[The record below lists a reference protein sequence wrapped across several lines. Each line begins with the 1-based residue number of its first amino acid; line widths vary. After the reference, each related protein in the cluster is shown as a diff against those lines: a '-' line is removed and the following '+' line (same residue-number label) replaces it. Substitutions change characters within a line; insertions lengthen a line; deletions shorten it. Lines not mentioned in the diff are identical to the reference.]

1 MAAAGGGGLNRM
13 STVVDA
19 VTPAPKLSEAKSNG
33 AVHAGAASSAYAL
46 LAAAPRRRGHRLA
59 IFQTIPSALGAL
71 RSNKFRS
78 LLTTLGI
85 IIGVAAV
92 IAIVALGEGA
102 SASVSDRLSGL
113 GVNVLTITP
122 GSANT
127 GGVRTGAGGA
137 TSLKAADAD
146 AIASKI
152 DGITGI
158 SPVVGGGAQ
167 VVAGNQNWQT
177 RIQSVRPV
185 YATIEDWTIDQGTF
199 FTSQD
204 DANASNVA
212 VLGQTVYTNLFP
224 GNEQA
229 VGQLIRIRNVP
240 FTVVGVLATK
250 GAGFGGDQ
258 DDTVLI
264 PFRTGQVRLL
274 GANNVGQIVL
284 QMADANLADSVT
296 QQIEPI
302 LRSRHELR
310 ANQNDDFTIRSN
322 NDVISRV
329 EGVSQTMTLLL
340 GSVAAV
346 SLVVGGI
353 GIMNIMLVSVTERTR
368 EIGIRLAVGA
378 QPRDVL
384 FQFLVEAVVLSL
396 LGGIIGILIGAG
408 VALVL
413 PIVAG
418 WTTVLPWNAI
428 VLSFGVSAAIGMF
441 FGIYPARKASQ
452 LDPIVALRYE

>member
-1 MAAAGGGGLNRM
+1 VSALAE
-13 STVVDA
+13 VVA
-19 VTPAPKLSEAKSNG
+19 PGRAPAEVVQTAPAREVTG
-33 AVHAGAASSAYAL
+33 AYAL
-46 LAAAPRRRGHRLA
+46 LASPPRRRGHRLA
-59 IFQTIPSALGAL
+59 IFQTVPSALAAL

-122 GSANT
+122 GSANS
-127 GGVRTGAGGA
+127 GGVRTGAGGV

-152 DGITGI
+152 DGIAGI

-177 RIQSVRPV
+177 RIQSVRPA
-185 YATIEDWTIDQGTF
+185 YATIEDWTVDQGTF
-199 FTSQD
+199 FTTQD

-224 GNEQA
+224 NNQSA
-229 VGQLIRIRNVP
+229 IGQLIRIRNVP
-240 FTVVGVLATK
+240 FTVIGVLASK
-250 GAGFGGDQ
+250 GAGIGGDQ

-264 PFRTGQVRLL
+264 PFRTGQVRLF

-284 QMADANLADSVT
+284 QMSDANLADSVT

-302 LRSRHELR
+302 LRARHELR
-310 ANQNDDFTIRSN
+310 ATQSDDFTIRSN

-329 EGVSQTMTLLL
+329 QGVSQTMTLLL

-378 QPRDVL
+378 QPRDIMM
-384 FQFLVEAVVLSL
+384 QFLVEAIVLSA
-396 LGGIIGILIGAG
+396 LGGAIGILLGMAIAA
-408 VALVL
+408 VM
-413 PIVAG
+413 PSIAG
-418 WTTVLPWNAI
+418 WTTAIPWNAI
-428 VLSFGVSAAIGMF
+428 SLAFGVSAMIGVF
-441 FGIYPARKASQ
+441 FGFYPAQKASR

>member
-1 MAAAGGGGLNRM
+1 M
-13 STVVDA
+13 STLVEVA
-19 VTPAPKLSEAKSNG
+19 EVTPAP
-33 AVHAGAASSAYAL
+33 AVARPQPAPGGAYAL
-46 LAAAPRRRGHRLA
+46 LAAPPHRHGHRLA

-85 IIGVAAV
+85 IIGVSAV

-122 GSANT
+122 GSANA
-127 GGVRTGAGGA
+127 GGVRSGAGGV

-158 SPVVGGGAQ
+158 SPVIGGGAQ

-177 RIQSVRPV
+177 RVQSVRPV
-185 YATIEDWTIDQGTF
+185 YATIQDWTIADGTF
-199 FTSQD
+199 FTAQD
-204 DANASNVA
+204 DANATNVA

-224 GNEQA
+224 NNQAA

-240 FTVVGVLATK
+240 FTVIGVLATK
-250 GAGFGGDQ
+250 GAGVGGDQ

-264 PFRTGQVRLL
+264 PFRTGQVRLF

-284 QMADANLADSVT
+284 QMADANLADTVT

-310 ANQNDDFTIRSN
+310 PNQSDDFTIRSN

-329 EGVSQTMTLLL
+329 EGVSQTLTLLL

-378 QPRDVL
+378 EPRDIMA
-384 FQFLVEAVVLSL
+384 QFLVEAIVLSA
-396 LGGIIGILIGAG
+396 LGGFIGILLGMGIAA
-408 VALVL
+408 VM
-413 PIVAG
+413 PYIAG
-418 WTTVLPWNAI
+418 WTTAMPWNAI
-428 VLSFGVSAAIGMF
+428 TLAFGVSAMIGVF
-441 FGIYPARKASQ
+441 FGFYPAQKASR

>member
-1 MAAAGGGGLNRM
+1 M
-13 STVVDA
+13 STLVEVA
-19 VTPAPKLSEAKSNG
+19 PASPATSIRPAPG
-33 AVHAGAASSAYAL
+33 GAYAL
-46 LAAAPRRRGHRLA
+46 LAAPPRRHGHRLA
-59 IFQTIPSALGAL
+59 VFQTIPSALAAL

-85 IIGVAAV
+85 IIGVGAV

-122 GSANT
+122 GSANS
-127 GGVRTGAGGA
+127 GGVKTGAGGA

-185 YATIEDWTIDQGTF
+185 YATIEDWTIEQGTF
-199 FTSQD
+199 FTTQD
-204 DANASNVA
+204 DADASNVA

-224 GNEQA
+224 NNQPA

-240 FTVVGVLATK
+240 FTVIGVLATK
-250 GAGFGGDQ
+250 GAGVGGDQ

-264 PFRTGQVRLL
+264 PFRTGQVRLF

-284 QMADANLADSVT
+284 QMADANLADTVT

-310 ANQNDDFTIRSN
+310 ATQTDDFTIRSN
-322 NDVISRV
+322 NDVIARV
-329 EGVSQTMTLLL
+329 EGVSQTLTLLL

-378 QPRDVL
+378 EPRDIMA
-384 FQFLVEAVVLSL
+384 QFLVEAIVLSA
-396 LGGIIGILIGAG
+396 LGGFIGILLGMGIA
-408 VALVL
+408 AIM
-413 PIVAG
+413 PYIAG
-418 WTTVLPWNAI
+418 WTTAMPWNAI
-428 VLSFGVSAAIGMF
+428 TLAFGVSALIGVF
-441 FGIYPARKASQ
+441 FGFYPAQKASR

>member
-1 MAAAGGGGLNRM
+1 
-13 STVVDA
+13 
-19 VTPAPKLSEAKSNG
+19 
-33 AVHAGAASSAYAL
+33 
-46 LAAAPRRRGHRLA
+46 
-59 IFQTIPSALGAL
+59 
-71 RSNKFRS
+71 
-78 LLTTLGI
+78 
-85 IIGVAAV
+85 
-92 IAIVALGEGA
+92 
-102 SASVSDRLSGL
+102 
-113 GVNVLTITP
+113 VLTIIP
-122 GSANT
+122 GSANS
-127 GGVRTGAGGA
+127 GGVKTGAGGA

-177 RIQSVRPV
+177 RVQSVRPV
-185 YATIEDWTIDQGTF
+185 YATIEDWTVDQGTF
-199 FTSQD
+199 FTTQD
-204 DANASNVA
+204 DTNASNVA

-224 GNEQA
+224 DNRSA

-240 FTVVGVLATK
+240 FTVIGVLASK
-250 GAGFGGDQ
+250 GSGVGGDQ

-264 PFRTGQVRLL
+264 PFHTGQVRLF
-274 GANNVGQIVL
+274 GAANVGQIVL
-284 QMADANLADSVT
+284 QVSDSSLADSVT
-296 QQIEPI
+296 QQIEPT

-378 QPRDVL
+378 EPRDIMS
-384 FQFLVEAVVLSL
+384 QFLVEATVLSV
-396 LGGIIGILIGAG
+396 LGGLIGILLGMGIAA
-408 VALVL
+408 VM
-413 PIVAG
+413 PYIAG
-418 WTTVLPWNAI
+418 WTTAMPWNAI
-428 VLSFGVSAAIGMF
+428 TLAFGVSAMIGVF
-441 FGIYPARKASQ
+441 FGFYPAQKASR

>member
-1 MAAAGGGGLNRM
+1 M
-13 STVVDA
+13 STLVQVV
-19 VTPAPKLSEAKSNG
+19 APEPKPVGAPNLQLVQNEAR
-33 AVHAGAASSAYAL
+33 AAYTL
-46 LAAAPRRRGHRLA
+46 LASPPHRHGHRLA
-59 IFQTIPSALGAL
+59 IFQTVPSALGAL

-102 SASVSDRLSGL
+102 SASVNSRLSGL

-122 GSANT
+122 GST
-127 GGVRTGAGGA
+127 GFGGARSGAGGA
-137 TSLKAADAD
+137 TSLKATDAD

-177 RIQSVRPV
+177 RIQAVRPA
-185 YATIEDWTIDQGTF
+185 YFTIEDWTIDQGTF
-199 FTSQD
+199 FTTAD
-204 DANASNVA
+204 DTNAANVA

-224 GNEQA
+224 NNQSGI
-229 VGQLIRIRNVP
+229 GQLIRIRNVP
-240 FTVVGVLATK
+240 FTVIGVLTSK
-250 GAGFGGDQ
+250 GSGVGGDQ

-264 PFRTGQVRLL
+264 PFRTGQVRLF

-284 QMADANLADSVT
+284 QMADANLADTVT
-296 QQIEPI
+296 AQIEPI

-310 ANQNDDFTIRSN
+310 ATQNDDFTVRSN

-329 EGVSQTMTLLL
+329 QGVSDTLTLLL

-378 QPRDVL
+378 QPRDIMA
-384 FQFLVEAVVLSL
+384 QFLVEAIVLSA
-396 LGGIIGILIGAG
+396 LGGFIGILIGMGIAT
-408 VALVL
+408 VMPYL
-413 PIVAG
+413 AG
-418 WTTVLPWNAI
+418 WTTAIPWNAI
-428 VLSFGVSAAIGMF
+428 TLAFGVSAMIGVF
-441 FGIYPARKASQ
+441 FGFYPAQEASR

>member
-1 MAAAGGGGLNRM
+1 LSALLDIVAPEPAALP
-13 STVVDA
+13 S
-19 VTPAPKLSEAKSNG
+19 SEAN
-33 AVHAGAASSAYAL
+33 ATAYKL
-46 LAAAPRRRGHRLA
+46 LASPPRRRAQRLA
-59 IFQTIPSALGAL
+59 VFQTVPSALAAL

-102 SASVSDRLSGL
+102 SASVSDRLAGL
-113 GVNVLTITP
+113 GVNVLTIIP
-122 GSANT
+122 GSAAS
-127 GGVRTGAGGA
+127 GGVRTGAGGI
-137 TSLKAADAD
+137 TTLKAADAD
-146 AIASKI
+146 AIANRI

-177 RIQSVRPV
+177 RIQAVRPA
-185 YATIEDWTIDQGTF
+185 YFQIEDWTIDEGTL

-212 VLGQTVYTNLFP
+212 VLGQTVYANLFP
-224 GNEQA
+224 NHQPP

-240 FTVVGVLATK
+240 FTVVGVLASK
-250 GAGFGGDQ
+250 GAGIGGDQ
-258 DDTVLI
+258 DDSVLI
-264 PFRTGQVRLL
+264 PFHTGQVRLF
-274 GANNVGQIVL
+274 GINNVGQIVL
-284 QMADANLADSVT
+284 QVADSNLTDGVT
-296 QQIEPI
+296 RQIEPI
-302 LRSRHELR
+302 LRQRHELR
-310 ANQNDDFTIRSN
+310 ANQNDDFNVRSN

-378 QPRDVL
+378 QPRDIMA
-384 FQFLVEAVVLSL
+384 QFLVEAIVLSA
-396 LGGIIGILIGAG
+396 LGGAIGILLGMGI
-408 VALVL
+408 ALVMPHL
-413 PIVAG
+413 AG
-418 WTTVLPWNAI
+418 WTTAMPWNAI
-428 VLSFGVSAAIGMF
+428 SLAFGVSALIGVF
-441 FGIYPARKASQ
+441 FGFYPAQKASR

>member
-1 MAAAGGGGLNRM
+1 
-13 STVVDA
+13 
-19 VTPAPKLSEAKSNG
+19 
-33 AVHAGAASSAYAL
+33 
-46 LAAAPRRRGHRLA
+46 
-59 IFQTIPSALGAL
+59 LGAL

-102 SASVSDRLSGL
+102 SASVSNRLAGL
-113 GVNVLTITP
+113 GVNLLTISP
-122 GSANT
+122 GSAT
-127 GGVRTGAGGA
+127 SGGARTGAGGV
-137 TSLKAADAD
+137 TTLKAADAD

-152 DGITGI
+152 NGINGI

-177 RIQSVRPV
+177 RIQSVRPA
-185 YATIEDWTIDQGTF
+185 YFDIEDWTIDQGTF
-199 FTSQD
+199 FTQQD
-204 DANASNVA
+204 DSSAANVA

-224 GNEQA
+224 RNQPA
-229 VGQLIRIRNVP
+229 VGELIRIRNVP
-240 FTVVGVLATK
+240 FTVTGVLASK

-264 PFRTGQVRLL
+264 PFRTGQVRLF
-274 GANNVGQIVL
+274 GVNNISQIVL
-284 QMADANLADSVT
+284 QVADANMTDGVT

-302 LRSRHELR
+302 LRQRHELR
-310 ANQNDDFTIRSN
+310 ATQSDDFTVRSN

-378 QPRDVL
+378 QPRDIMA
-384 FQFLVEAVVLSL
+384 QFLVEAIVLSA
-396 LGGIIGILIGAG
+396 LGGVIGILLGMGI
-408 VALVL
+408 ALVMPYL
-413 PIVAG
+413 AG
-418 WTTVLPWNAI
+418 WTTAMPWNA
-428 VLSFGVSAAIGMF
+428 VSLAFGVSAMIGVF
-441 FGIYPARKASQ
+441 FGFYPAQKASR

>member
-1 MAAAGGGGLNRM
+1 MTTSVRDVAVEPSLNGQ
-13 STVVDA
+13 
-19 VTPAPKLSEAKSNG
+19 APKRVGPTSTST
-33 AVHAGAASSAYAL
+33 ASTL
-46 LAAAPRRRGHRLA
+46 LASPPHRSGHRLA
-59 IFQTIPSALGAL
+59 IFQTVPSALAAL

-85 IIGVAAV
+85 IIGVGAV

-102 SASVSDRLSGL
+102 SASVSDRLAGL

-122 GSANT
+122 GSANA
-127 GGVRTGAGGA
+127 GGVRSGAGGV
-137 TSLKAADAD
+137 TSLKASDAD

-158 SPVVGGGAQ
+158 SPVVGGSAQ

-185 YATIEDWTIDQGTF
+185 YASIEDWTVDQGSF
-199 FTSQD
+199 FTTQD
-204 DANASNVA
+204 DANAANVA
-212 VLGQTVYTNLFP
+212 VLGQTVYTNIFP
-224 GNEQA
+224 NNQPA

-240 FTVVGVLATK
+240 FTVIGVLATK
-250 GAGFGGDQ
+250 GATFGGDQ

-264 PFRTGQVRLL
+264 PFQTGQVRLF
-274 GANNVGQIVL
+274 GAANVGQIVL
-284 QMADANLADSVT
+284 QMADANLADTVT
-296 QQIEPI
+296 AEIEPI

-310 ANQNDDFTIRSN
+310 PNQSDDFTVRSN

-378 QPRDVL
+378 TPRDIMA
-384 FQFLVEAVVLSL
+384 QFLVEAIVLSALGGALGIL
-396 LGGIIGILIGAG
+396 LGMGIAAIMPL
-408 VALVL
+408 
-413 PIVAG
+413 VAG
-418 WTTVLPWNAI
+418 WTTAMPWNAI
-428 VLSFGVSAAIGMF
+428 TLAFGVSAMIGVF
-441 FGIYPARKASQ
+441 FGFYPAQKASR

>member
-1 MAAAGGGGLNRM
+1 MSALVDVVAREPTPLGPDTVGVPRTSAAA
-13 STVVDA
+13 SATA
-19 VTPAPKLSEAKSNG
+19 
-33 AVHAGAASSAYAL
+33 AYAL
-46 LAAAPRRRGHRLA
+46 LASPPHRRAHRLA

-122 GSANT
+122 GSANA
-127 GGVRTGAGGA
+127 GGVRTGAGGV

-146 AIASKI
+146 AIASRI
-152 DGITGI
+152 GGITGI

-177 RIQSVRPV
+177 RIQSVRPE

-204 DANASNVA
+204 DAKASNVA

-224 GNEQA
+224 NSQPA
-229 VGQLIRIRNVP
+229 VGQLIRVRNVP
-240 FTVVGVLATK
+240 FTVIGVLQSK
-250 GAGFGGDQ
+250 GAGIGGDQ

-264 PFRTGQVRLL
+264 PFHTGQVRLF

-284 QMADANLADSVT
+284 QMADASLADSVT
-296 QQIEPI
+296 AQIEPI

-310 ANQNDDFTIRSN
+310 TNQSDDFTIRSN

-329 EGVSQTMTLLL
+329 QGVSETMTLLL

-378 QPRDVL
+378 QPRDIMT
-384 FQFLVEAVVLSL
+384 QFLVEAIVLSV
-396 LGGIIGILIGAG
+396 LGGLIGILLGMGIAA
-408 VALVL
+408 VM
-413 PIVAG
+413 PYVAG
-418 WTTVLPWNAI
+418 WTTAMPWNAI
-428 VLSFGVSAAIGMF
+428 SLAFGVSAMIGVF
-441 FGIYPARKASQ
+441 FGFYPAQKASR

>member
-1 MAAAGGGGLNRM
+1 MTTLAEVVPAGPPALAAVQ
-13 STVVDA
+13 SS
-19 VTPAPKLSEAKSNG
+19 P
-33 AVHAGAASSAYAL
+33 AGAYSL
-46 LAAAPRRRGHRLA
+46 LAAPPRRRGHRLA
-59 IFQTIPSALGAL
+59 IFQTVPSALGAL

-102 SASVSDRLSGL
+102 SASVSNRLSGL
-113 GVNVLTITP
+113 GVNVLTIIP
-122 GSANT
+122 GSANS
-127 GGVRTGAGGA
+127 GGVKTGAGGA

-177 RIQSVRPV
+177 RVQSVRPV
-185 YATIEDWTIDQGTF
+185 YATIEDWTVDQGTF
-199 FTSQD
+199 FTTQD
-204 DANASNVA
+204 DTNASNVA

-224 GNEQA
+224 DNRSA

-240 FTVVGVLATK
+240 FTVIGVLASK
-250 GAGFGGDQ
+250 GSGVGGDQ

-264 PFRTGQVRLL
+264 LFHTGQVRLF
-274 GANNVGQIVL
+274 GAANVGQIVL
-284 QMADANLADSVT
+284 QVSDSSLADSVT
-296 QQIEPI
+296 QQIEPT

-378 QPRDVL
+378 EPRDIMS
-384 FQFLVEAVVLSL
+384 QFLVEATVLSV
-396 LGGIIGILIGAG
+396 LGGLIGILLGMGIAA
-408 VALVL
+408 VM
-413 PIVAG
+413 PYIAG
-418 WTTVLPWNAI
+418 WTTAMPWNAI
-428 VLSFGVSAAIGMF
+428 TLAFGVSAMIGVF
-441 FGIYPARKASQ
+441 FGFYPAQKASR

>member
-1 MAAAGGGGLNRM
+1 M
-13 STVVDA
+13 SSPVQVVA
-19 VTPAPKLSEAKSNG
+19 VDPARSPETSEPVAPANQTPAST
-33 AVHAGAASSAYAL
+33 L
-46 LAAAPRRRGHRLA
+46 LASPPHRHGHRLA

-85 IIGVAAV
+85 IIGVGAV

-122 GSANT
+122 GSANA
-127 GGVRTGAGGA
+127 GGVRTGAGGV

-146 AIASKI
+146 AIASRI
-152 DGITGI
+152 GGITGI
-158 SPVVGGGAQ
+158 SPVVAGSAQ

-185 YATIEDWTIDQGTF
+185 YASIEDWTVDQGTF

-224 GNEQA
+224 NNQQA

-250 GAGFGGDQ
+250 GATFGGDQ

-264 PFRTGQVRLL
+264 PFRTGQVRLF

-284 QMADANLADSVT
+284 QMADSTLADTVT

-310 ANQNDDFTIRSN
+310 PTQSDDFTVRSN

-378 QPRDVL
+378 TPRDIMA
-384 FQFLVEAVVLSL
+384 QFLVEAIVLSVLGGL
-396 LGGIIGILIGAG
+396 LGILLGMGIAAVMPYI
-408 VALVL
+408 
-413 PIVAG
+413 AG
-418 WTTVLPWNAI
+418 WTTAMPWNAI
-428 VLSFGVSAAIGMF
+428 TLAFGVSAMIGVF
-441 FGIYPARKASQ
+441 FGFYPAQKASR

>member
-1 MAAAGGGGLNRM
+1 M
-13 STVVDA
+13 STSAQVVA
-19 VTPAPKLSEAKSNG
+19 AQPTPNG
-33 AVHAGAASSAYAL
+33 ETSKRVAQGTAASTL
-46 LAAAPRRRGHRLA
+46 LAAPPHRRGHRLA
-59 IFQTIPSALGAL
+59 IFQTIPSALAAL

-85 IIGVAAV
+85 IIGVGAV

-122 GSANT
+122 GSANA
-127 GGVRTGAGGA
+127 GGVRSGAGGV

-152 DGITGI
+152 DGVTGI
-158 SPVVGGGAQ
+158 SPVVGGNAQ

-177 RIQSVRPV
+177 RVQSVRPV
-185 YATIEDWTIDQGTF
+185 YASIQDWTVDQGSF
-199 FTSQD
+199 FTTQD

-224 GNEQA
+224 NNRPA
-229 VGQLIRIRNVP
+229 VGQLVRIRNVP
-240 FTVVGVLATK
+240 FTVIGVLATK
-250 GAGFGGDQ
+250 GATFGGDQ

-264 PFRTGQVRLL
+264 PFRTGQVRLF
-274 GANNVGQIVL
+274 GAANVGQIVL

-302 LRSRHELR
+302 LRARHELR
-310 ANQNDDFTIRSN
+310 PNQSDDFTVRSN

-378 QPRDVL
+378 TPRDIMA
-384 FQFLVEAVVLSL
+384 QFLVEAIVLSALGGL
-396 LGGIIGILIGAG
+396 LGILLGMGIAAVMPYI
-408 VALVL
+408 
-413 PIVAG
+413 AG
-418 WTTVLPWNAI
+418 WTTAMPWNAI
-428 VLSFGVSAAIGMF
+428 TLAFGVSAMIGVF
-441 FGIYPARKASQ
+441 FGFYPAQKASR

>member
-1 MAAAGGGGLNRM
+1 MTTTVQVVADQPSLNGE
-13 STVVDA
+13 
-19 VTPAPKLSEAKSNG
+19 APKRVAPTN
-33 AVHAGAASSAYAL
+33 ATAASTL
-46 LAAAPRRRGHRLA
+46 LASPPRRRGHRLA
-59 IFQTIPSALGAL
+59 IFQTIPSALAAL

-85 IIGVAAV
+85 IIGVGAV

-102 SASVSDRLSGL
+102 SASVSDRLAGL

-122 GSANT
+122 GSANA
-127 GGVRTGAGGA
+127 GGVRTGAGGV

-152 DGITGI
+152 DGVTGI
-158 SPVVGGGAQ
+158 SPVVGGSAQ

-177 RIQSVRPV
+177 RVQSVRPV
-185 YATIEDWTIDQGTF
+185 YASIEDWTVDQGTF
-199 FTSQD
+199 FTTQD

-212 VLGQTVYTNLFP
+212 VLGQTVYTNIFP
-224 GNEQA
+224 NNQPA

-240 FTVVGVLATK
+240 FTVIGVLATK
-250 GAGFGGDQ
+250 GATFGGDQ

-264 PFRTGQVRLL
+264 PFRTGQVRLF
-274 GANNVGQIVL
+274 GATNVGQIVL
-284 QMADANLADSVT
+284 QMADANLADTVT

-310 ANQNDDFTIRSN
+310 PTQGDDFTIRSN

-378 QPRDVL
+378 TPRDIMA
-384 FQFLVEAVVLSL
+384 QFLVEAIVLSALGGALGIL
-396 LGGIIGILIGAG
+396 LGMGIAAVMPFI
-408 VALVL
+408 
-413 PIVAG
+413 AG
-418 WTTVLPWNAI
+418 WTTAMPWNAI
-428 VLSFGVSAAIGMF
+428 TLAFGVSAMIGVF
-441 FGIYPARKASQ
+441 FGFYPAQKASR

>member
-1 MAAAGGGGLNRM
+1 VTTLAEVVPAGPPALAAVQ
-13 STVVDA
+13 SS
-19 VTPAPKLSEAKSNG
+19 P
-33 AVHAGAASSAYAL
+33 AGAYSL
-46 LAAAPRRRGHRLA
+46 LAAPPRRRGHRLA
-59 IFQTIPSALGAL
+59 IFQTVPSALGAL

-102 SASVSDRLSGL
+102 SASVSNRLSGL
-113 GVNVLTITP
+113 GVNVLTIIP
-122 GSANT
+122 GSANS
-127 GGVRTGAGGA
+127 GGVKTGAGGA

-177 RIQSVRPV
+177 RVQSVRPV
-185 YATIEDWTIDQGTF
+185 YATIEDWTVDQGTF
-199 FTSQD
+199 FTTQD
-204 DANASNVA
+204 DTNASNVA

-224 GNEQA
+224 DNRSA

-240 FTVVGVLATK
+240 FTVIGVLASK
-250 GAGFGGDQ
+250 GSGVGGDQ

-264 PFRTGQVRLL
+264 PFHTGQVRLF
-274 GANNVGQIVL
+274 GAANVGQIVL
-284 QMADANLADSVT
+284 QVSDSSLADSVT
-296 QQIEPI
+296 QQIEPT

-378 QPRDVL
+378 EPRDIMS
-384 FQFLVEAVVLSL
+384 QFLVEATVLSV
-396 LGGIIGILIGAG
+396 LGGLIGILLGMGIAA
-408 VALVL
+408 VM
-413 PIVAG
+413 PYIAG
-418 WTTVLPWNAI
+418 WTTAMPWNAI
-428 VLSFGVSAAIGMF
+428 TLAFGVSAMIGVF
-441 FGIYPARKASQ
+441 FGFYPAQKASR